1 MREITKD
8 EEERVRFAVFAIEAA
23 AAKSGVPAWELYARL
38 ERLDLVRRR
47 LFEDYP
53 MLHTQGRDYIAD
65 DLLETLANW
74 EAAARQKGGGA
85 W

>member
-1 MREITKD
+1 MRQVTKD

-47 LFEDYP
+47 LA
-53 MLHTQGRDYIAD
+53 GKNCGKIRDD
-65 DLLETLANW
+65 DVVAFGKMSYFCE
-74 EAAARQKGGGA
+74 
-85 W
+85 

>member
-1 MREITKD
+1 
-8 EEERVRFAVFAIEAA
+8 
-23 AAKSGVPAWELYARL
+23 
-38 ERLDLVRRR
+38 
-47 LFEDYP
+47 

-85 W
+85 C